1 MLQNIRTN
9 DESGNLRT
17 KKGMIAKEDNKER
30 KREEK
35 KRIHSLKVVGNNL
48 FIGKVE
54 HPFVFLPRANDR
66 NISTQPQHYWSS
78 ICKLQQNISAQ
89 HIETLLPRLATLFRC
104 AEHVGY

>member
-35 KRIHSLKVVGNNL
+35 KTN
-48 FIGKVE
+48 
-54 HPFVFLPRANDR
+54 
-66 NISTQPQHYWSS
+66 
-78 ICKLQQNISAQ
+78 
-89 HIETLLPRLATLFRC
+89 TLFKSRRK
-104 AEHVGY
+104 